1 MAIKLR
7 KPQVRKQGLKVLVW
21 GESGSGK
28 SRYSLSGWKKQI
40 VVDSEAKIGVI
51 EGNEKYNSEIVG
63 ILDSS
68 NYYDVTELMGEIIKT
83 PSMCNTLVVDSET
96 NIYNSTQIACLQ
108 VEENRAKRKKGE
120 VEDANLSQRAWGRI
134 KNNYTRAKLLRQQL
148 SSQGVTIISV
158 AQSEPITQQVGTER
172 VVVGHKPILAKTS
185 EFEYD
190 VILHFYTEKDL
201 ATGEL
206 KYLCEV
212 DKDSTDTFK
221 VGTKINNPTYE
232 NTYAKYVESKGD
244 LEAVETDYSKA
255 IDKEIAVNEEEN
267 KSHESLVEEF
277 VALFKE
283 MKTKNPESATTI
295 PALLKEH
302 GIDSYKKPEHFDAL
316 KTVVEKMKNM

>member
-28 SRYSLSGWKKQI
+28 SRYSLSGWNKQI

-68 NYYDVTELMGEIIKT
+68 NYYDVTELMGEIIKN

-148 SSQGVTIISV
+148 SSQGITIISV
-158 AQSEPITQQVGTER
+158 AQSEPVTQQVGTER
-172 VVVGHKPILAKTS
+172 VVIGHKPILAKTC

-206 KYLCEV
+206 RYLCEV
-212 DKDSTDTFK
+212 NKDSTDTFK

-244 LEAVETDYSKA
+244 LDSVKTDYSKA
-255 IDKEIAVNEEEN
+255 IDNEIAINEEEDKN
-267 KSHESLVEEF
+267 HDELVEEF
-277 VALFKE
+277 VSVYKN
-283 MKTKNPESATTI
+283 MKTNAPEKAALV
-295 PALLKEH
+295 PNLLKEN
-302 GIDSYKKPEHFDAL
+302 GIDSYKKPEHFEAL
-316 KTVVEKMKNM
+316 KEVLVKMKEM